1 MDLTK
6 DLESPE
12 MMSIIQEVVNN
23 YDLDKEGDQE
33 AAVFAMN
40 FNMVKKRGRSIKK
53 ATMRQQR
60 KQAMLDNL
68 AKKKRKALEG
78 AGKNITPEENQR
90 ILKEAKQEYRE
101 ERTRLKTIRMEK
113 K

>member
-1 MDLTK
+1 MDTAVQAKELRKLLLLAGMDLTT

-12 MMSIIQEVVNN
+12 IMSIIQDVVKNH
-23 YDLDKEGDQE
+23 DLNDEQDQD

-53 ATMRQQR
+53 ATIRQQR

-68 AKKKRKALEG
+68 AKKKRAQLVE
-78 AGKNITPEENQR
+78 AGKNITPEEN
-90 ILKEAKQEYRE
+90 
-101 ERTRLKTIRMEK
+101 
-113 K
+113 